1 MPSVDQLK
9 TRLDALLSKIGA
21 DALTRERRQIARAG
35 SQTEL
40 RLLGTGLRDL
50 LGKRFGD
57 RWSNELDAV
66 FGKTTLQEV
75 PPETTLPPISGPA
88 TEAGSSTQTRFG
100 TAETYTAIMQQAPG
114 QRLESLRSYLLNAA
128 RELLGDK
135 SGPMEQKIAAAAGV
149 NEMRGVARAMA
160 EIARLSHSEASV
172 ERFTHK
178 VGALFAA
185 VESEKTH

>member
-57 RWSNELDAV
+57 RWSSELDAV

-75 PPETTLPPISGPA
+75 PPETTLPTISGPA
-88 TEAGSSTQTRFG
+88 TEAGTSTQTRFG